1 MSNWKFNK
9 DGWTDWIT
17 HDGKGCPLPDG
28 TYVSVKRAN
37 GVYAEFAVGMHSV
50 AYEAPSWYREAK
62 KKAGRSTWI
71 WISSKPQYVDVAEY
85 RVRKPKGLTMLEEL
99 LEKLPETV

>member
-9 DGWTDWIT
+9 DGWTNWIT
-17 HDGKGCPLPDG
+17 HDGKGCPCVGWMVQARWKSSDG
-28 TYVSVKRAN
+28 TLRATASD
-37 GVYAEFAVGMHSV
+37 GMETFIAEGGK
-50 AYEAPSWYREAK
+50 SWYWGKIGYAP
-62 KKAGRSTWI
+62 I
-71 WISSKPQYVDVAEY
+71 ILY